1 MWILDVNKDWN
12 VSGKADRL
20 SERARN
26 VFFLYIVGKE
36 WEHPGSIFW
45 NSVRL
50 NEKRNYKHSDQV
62 TGMKL
67 PTVN

>member
-1 MWILDVNKDWN
+1 MLIKTEMCQEKLTGSLKE
-12 VSGKADRL
+12 L
-20 SERARN
+20 EIF
-26 VFFLYIVGKE
+26 FFLYIVGKE